1 VSKEPPAHARRER
14 PGGNGAGDRG
24 DDGDGDRDD
33 APGST
38 LPPAPPATV
47 AAALRGLAPPRH
59 DSAFWTDLDARLA
72 DEPQLRLAPRAA
84 IRPITQ
90 PPPVIDDGNL
100 ATSLKG
106 DPQPPRRS
114 SRRPLI
120 TGVAALLVALL
131 VVAALQQPDDSSD
144 GDDAATSPETSEGRA
159 PDSDDA
165 GGTTTTA
172 APTTTAPPG
181 TVAPNE
187 HMVAGGVGPL
197 RIGARMADL
206 QAAGL
211 NIQPDAQ
218 TFEVSGGSCYIA
230 RVAGALDL
238 ELRFRAPEGQFGVD
252 DPTQGELAAI
262 SIKAGLPTGRTVNSG
277 LGLGAPQDQVL
288 AAYAGRLDDRAHPF
302 VAGGHIFR
310 VDAGNG
316 RGMAF
321 QTDGQV
327 VIGIAV
333 GDMDAIRFV
342 NECG

>member
-24 DDGDGDRDD
+24 HDGDGDRDD

-72 DEPQLRLAPRAA
+72 DEPQLRLAPRSA

-90 PPPVIDDGNL
+90 PPPVIDDSNL

-106 DPQPPRRS
+106 DAPPPPRS

-120 TGVAALLVALL
+120 AGVGALLVALL
-131 VVAALQQPDDSSD
+131 VVAALQQPDDTSG
-144 GDDAATSPETSEGRA
+144 GDDAETATETSEGRT
-159 PDSDDA
+159 PVSDDA
-165 GGTTTTA
+165 AAPTTA
-172 APTTTAPPG
+172 APTTTVPRG
-181 TVAPNE
+181 TVPPNAPLRP
-187 HMVAGGVGPL
+187 GGVGPL
-197 RIGARMADL
+197 TIGSRMADL

-238 ELRFRAPEGQFGVD
+238 ELRFRAPEGQFGVE

-262 SIKAGLPTGRTVNSG
+262 SIKSGLPTGRTSNTR
-277 LGLGAPQDQVL
+277 LGLGSPQDQVL
-288 AAYAGRLDDRAHPF
+288 AAYGGNLDDRAHPF

-310 VDAGNG
+310 ADTGNG
-316 RGMAF
+316 RGIAF
-321 QTDGQV
+321 QTDGLV

-333 GDMDAIRFV
+333 GDMEAIRFI